1 MIIYL
6 LIAIDFIMHTK
17 IDLLVIPVAICK
29 MHNKSFEIYWGG
41 GLCKCSVTLDLM

>member
-17 IDLLVIPVAICK
+17 IDLLIIPISIGMQK
-29 MHNKSFEIYWGG
+29 
-41 GLCKCSVTLDLM
+41 LM